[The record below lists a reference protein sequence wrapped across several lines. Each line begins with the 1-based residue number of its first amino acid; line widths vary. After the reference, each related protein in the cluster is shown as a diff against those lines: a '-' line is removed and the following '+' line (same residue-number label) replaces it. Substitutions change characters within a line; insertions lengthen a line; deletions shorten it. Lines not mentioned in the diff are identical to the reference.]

1 MINGYSSGLS
11 SKTKSQTATQ
21 AWIHQYIVQTGLFM
35 YRLLSQGALRN
46 GLGTAD
52 LILLTCMLYKIFLQM
67 APLDKKKR
75 QDASNPT
82 PCTIKFMKYT
92 PHFKRVK
99 KTQDQFLKIPIDIGG
114 NWIHDKDYCQDTV
127 NHYN

>member
-1 MINGYSSGLS
+1 MQTVRMINGYSSGLS

-67 APLDKKKR
+67 APLDKKKDKM
-75 QDASNPT
+75 QVTLHLVPSNSWN
-82 PCTIKFMKYT
+82 T
-92 PHFKRVK
+92 PH
-99 KTQDQFLKIPIDIGG
+99 TLKG
-114 NWIHDKDYCQDTV
+114 
-127 NHYN
+127 